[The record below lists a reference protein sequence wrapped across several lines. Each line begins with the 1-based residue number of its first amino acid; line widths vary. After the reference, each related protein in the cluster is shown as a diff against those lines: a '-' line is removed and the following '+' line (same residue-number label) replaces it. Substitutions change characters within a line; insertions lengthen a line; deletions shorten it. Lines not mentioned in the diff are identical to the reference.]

1 MAKKEACETVQ
12 GDPWEGI
19 PEPQEPR
26 GHVTGRLRRAGKW
39 TEASL
44 YREKRRLYWGK
55 QGFRQDAKD
64 LAWAEMIAEFP
75 PEPEPEP
82 KPEPMETQREE
93 PPDPLDIREE
103 SQELVDRLA
112 QVPSDWDR
120 DVTWC
125 HEVYAH
131 PAVRLASAPS
141 LAAWG
146 LLAFARSDPPRFYA
160 MVERVAARLAKPKP
174 TDTTADE
181 TNDDGDDPGL
191 ADLERMIRASG

>member
-1 MAKKEACETVQ
+1 MAKKEATIDVEAPPLPSESKITATHRLQREGRYAEATLYRDERRAYWRSQ
-12 GDPWEGI
+12 GVRADASDWSWREMVAKFPPRPKEERQ
-19 PEPQEPR
+19 PEPQR
-26 GHVTGRLRRAGKW
+26 T
-39 TEASL
+39 
-44 YREKRRLYWGK
+44 
-55 QGFRQDAKD
+55 
-64 LAWAEMIAEFP
+64 
-75 PEPEPEP
+75 
-82 KPEPMETQREE
+82 EE
-93 PPDPLDIREE
+93 PPSPLDIRDE

-131 PAVRLASAPS
+131 PAVRLSSAPS

-160 MVERVAARLAKPKP
+160 MVERVAARQAKPKP
-174 TDTTADE
+174 TDAADE
-181 TNDDGDDPGL
+181 TTDDGDDPGL